1 MQVLAPGPVRP
12 REVRHRP
19 GEPLSRKLSY
29 VMNDARR
36 RAAIYT
42 RISDDSTM
50 QREGVERQ
58 AEDAHALA
66 KARGFGVVE
75 VIEDNDMSASGKV
88 TRPGFERLLSLIEA
102 RQVDVVIAWN
112 YDRITRNRRD
122 QLRLM
127 EAGQEAEIWISLV
140 RGSDID
146 MSTPSGR
153 LSADI
158 LASVARNEIDNKSD
172 RQKRANLQKVTKGNR
187 ANGGR
192 RSFGYELD
200 MSVRRDEAD
209 LVVKGYEWF
218 LAGVALKEIAR
229 RWNESGFTTPQAKR
243 GSKEANDWAGD
254 TVRRCLMKPV
264 YAGLLTYR
272 GKDYG
277 TGTWTPLV
285 NVETWSDAQAIFK
298 DPSRKPVHGK
308 QRLLSGV
315 ARCGICGDGTTV
327 NAGGGRTGLGVYAC
341 SGPVKHLTRRRDHI
355 DEFVRAHV
363 IERLS
368 LPDAADLF
376 MPDDPGD
383 RRTITARLAE
393 IDDKLDGLAAL
404 YARGILNE
412 RSVEKQSMELRE
424 ERAEFEAQLH
434 TTDPILGQGRALA
447 SADDI
452 EAAWDA
458 LPTDIQRQL
467 IDRLMVVWIDRP
479 VRGARTFNPATVRI
493 DWRG

>member
-1 MQVLAPGPVRP
+1 
-12 REVRHRP
+12 
-19 GEPLSRKLSY
+19 
-29 VMNDARR
+29 MNDTRR

-42 RISDDSTM
+42 RISDDATM

-66 KARGFGVVE
+66 KARGFEVVE
-75 VIEDNDMSASGKV
+75 VIEDNDRSAAGKIV
-88 TRPGFERLLSLIEA
+88 RPGFERLLQLIEA
-102 RQVDVVIAWN
+102 RAVDVVIAWN

-127 EAGQEAEIWISLV
+127 EAGQEAGLWISLV

-172 RQKRANLQKVTKGNR
+172 RQKRANLQQVTKGNR
-187 ANGGR
+187 PNGGR
-192 RSFGYELD
+192 RSFGYNRD
-200 MSVRRDEAD
+200 MTVRWDEAD

-218 LAGVALKEIAR
+218 IAGVALKEIAR
-229 RWNESGFTTPQAKR
+229 RWNEAGRTTPQNKR
-243 GSKEANDWAGD
+243 GSREPSLWAGD

-277 TGTWTPLV
+277 SGNWTPLV
-285 NVETWSDAQAIFK
+285 NVETWADAQAIFK

-308 QRLLSGV
+308 QKLLSGV
-315 ARCGICGDGTTV
+315 ARCGICNDGTTV
-327 NAGGGRTGLGVYAC
+327 NAGGGRTGVGVYAC
-341 SGPVKHLTRRRDHI
+341 SGPVKHLTRSRDPI

-376 MPDDPGD
+376 VAEDPGS
-383 RRTITARLAE
+383 RRVVMARLSE
-393 IDDKLDGLAAL
+393 IDGKLDGLAGL
-404 YARGILNE
+404 YARGILTE
-412 RSVEKQSMELRE
+412 RSVEKQSLELRE
-424 ERAEFEAQLH
+424 ERAELEAQLH
-434 TTDPILGQGRALA
+434 TTDPILARGRTLA
-447 SADDI
+447 TADDI
-452 EAAWDA
+452 ETAWDA
-458 LPTDIQRQL
+458 LAPKDPGSGEVVSFDIQRQL

-479 VRGARTFNPATVRI
+479 VRGSRRFDPATVRI
-493 DWRG
+493 DWRA

>member
-1 MQVLAPGPVRP
+1 MQVFPTGPADAG
-12 REVRHRP
+12 EVGDRP
-19 GEPLSRKLSY
+19 GQRLGRRLSY
-29 VMNDARR
+29 VTSHTAK
-36 RAAIYT
+36 RAVTYT
-42 RISDDSTM
+42 RISYDP
-50 QREGVERQ
+50 RAERLGVERQ
-58 AEDAHALA
+58 ADDASQLA
-66 KARGFGVVE
+66 TARGFH
-75 VIEDNDMSASGKV
+75 VIERLEDNDTSASGKA
-88 TRPGFERLLSLIEA
+88 TRPAFERLLQLVEA
-102 RQVDVVIAWN
+102 KQVDVVIAWSF
-112 YDRITRNRRD
+112 DRLTRNRRD
-122 QLRLM
+122 TVRFI
-127 EAGQEAEIWISLV
+127 EAGQAAGILLILV
-140 RGSDID
+140 RGSDLD
-146 MSTPSGR
+146 MSTPAGR
-153 LSADI
+153 LTADI
-158 LASVARNEIDNKSD
+158 LASVARNEIEVKSD
-172 RQKRANLQKVTKGNR
+172 RQKRANMQRATQGNKP
-187 ANGGR
+187 NGGR

-200 MSVRRDEAD
+200 MSVRWAEAD
-209 LVVKGYEWF
+209 LIVKGYEWF
-218 LAGVALKEIAR
+218 LSGVALKEIAR
-229 RWNESGFTTPQAKR
+229 RWNEAGLSTPQAQR
-243 GSKEANDWAGD
+243 GTKAANEWAGD

-277 TGTWTPLV
+277 TGKWTPLV

-308 QRLLSGV
+308 QKLLSGV
-315 ARCGICGDGTTV
+315 ARCGICGNGTTV

-376 MPDDPGD
+376 MPDDPAD

-412 RSVEKQSMELRE
+412 RSVEKQSIELRE
-424 ERAEFEAQLH
+424 ERAELEAQLH

-479 VRGARTFNPATVRI
+479 VRGARTFDPTTVRI

>member
-1 MQVLAPGPVRP
+1 M
-12 REVRHRP
+12 
-19 GEPLSRKLSY
+19 SY
-29 VMNDARR
+29 VMNDTRR

-42 RISDDSTM
+42 RISDDATM

-66 KARGFGVVE
+66 KARGFEVVE
-75 VIEDNDMSASGKV
+75 VIEDNDRSAAGKIV
-88 TRPGFERLLSLIEA
+88 RPGFERLLQLIEA
-102 RQVDVVIAWN
+102 RAVDVVIAWN

-172 RQKRANLQKVTKGNR
+172 RQKRANLQRATKGQR
-187 ANGGR
+187 PNGGR
-192 RSFGYELD
+192 RSFGYNLD
-200 MSVRRDEAD
+200 MSVRWDEAD
-209 LVVKGYEWF
+209 MVVKGYEWF
-218 LAGVALKEIAR
+218 LAGVSLREICR
-229 RWNESGFTTPQAKR
+229 RWNAAGFHTPQNKR
-243 GSKEANDWAGD
+243 DSKEPNDWHGD
-254 TVRRCLMKPV
+254 TVATCLKKPL

-272 GKDYG
+272 GKEYG
-277 TGTWTPLV
+277 TGNWTPLV
-285 NVETWSDAQAIFK
+285 SVEMWSDAQAIFS

-308 QRLLSGV
+308 QKLLSGV
-315 ARCGICGDGTTV
+315 AMCGVCGEKDPHTV
-327 NAGGGRTGLGVYAC
+327 NAGGGMTGLGVYAC

-376 MPDDPGD
+376 VPDDPGH
-383 RRTITARLAE
+383 RRAIMARLSE
-393 IDDKLDGLAAL
+393 IDDKLDGLAGL
-404 YARGILNE
+404 YARGILTE
-412 RSVEKQSMELRE
+412 RSVEKQSLELRE
-424 ERAEFEAQLH
+424 ERTELEAQLH
-434 TTDPILGQGRALA
+434 TTDPILAQGRALA
-447 SADDI
+447 TADDI

-458 LPTDIQRQL
+458 LAPKDPESGEVVSFDIQRQL

-479 VRGARTFNPATVRI
+479 VRGARSFDPATVRI
-493 DWRG
+493 VWRG